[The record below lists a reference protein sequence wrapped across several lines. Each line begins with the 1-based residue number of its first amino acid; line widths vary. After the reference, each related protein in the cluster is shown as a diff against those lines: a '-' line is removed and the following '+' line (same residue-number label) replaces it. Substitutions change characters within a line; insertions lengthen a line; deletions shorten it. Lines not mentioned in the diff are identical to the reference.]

1 MSTWEKKIIAG
12 VSETK
17 RSQTTGGVWRL
28 AAVLV
33 LLADVILQSAGGV
46 QQPGPGQWH
55 SKTGCL
61 KLPRLGTSSPGAP
74 RPRVQPAPSPEERI
88 TDLARETVGC
98 SQLNTSPP
106 PFLWPDPLFN
116 NLNYRNS
123 PPGAFPEERAL
134 FLLAWFCV
142 SEGIES
148 APSALLMKLGLCS
161 QCAKFNPMCFS
172 KIAKAKRDATL
183 TWTTNGC
190 NVHKEDVHIFFMTE
204 QNWQS
209 SQNAKL
215 LMNHIHL
222 RHRVLRATK
231 RNTEAWGFA
240 ILLCGQNVLF
250 VKR

>member
-1 MSTWEKKIIAG
+1 M
-12 VSETK
+12 
-17 RSQTTGGVWRL
+17 

-46 QQPGPGQWH
+46 QQPRPGQWH

-88 TDLARETVGC
+88 TDLARETVCC

-106 PFLWPDPLFN
+106 PFLWPNPLFN

-148 APSALLMKLGLCS
+148 APSALLMKLGLGS
-161 QCAKFNPMCFS
+161 QHAKFNPTCFS

-183 TWTTNGC
+183 T
-190 NVHKEDVHIFFMTE
+190 
-204 QNWQS
+204 
-209 SQNAKL
+209 
-215 LMNHIHL
+215 
-222 RHRVLRATK
+222 
-231 RNTEAWGFA
+231 
-240 ILLCGQNVLF
+240 
-250 VKR
+250 